1 MLMAW
6 SKNIYCLQAEGCVIL
21 DRTEYLY
28 EAFVAAWEIVY
39 FSRERAFIK
48 KIIWA
53 TDADN
58 IDHTFIYQI
67 TDTLF
72 TATEIH
78 DKDTH

>member
-1 MLMAW
+1 
-6 SKNIYCLQAEGCVIL
+6 
-21 DRTEYLY
+21 
-28 EAFVAAWEIVY
+28 VAAWEIVY
-39 FSRERAFIK
+39 FSTERAFIK

-53 TDADN
+53 IDTDN

-78 DKDTH
+78 DKVKH

>member
-1 MLMAW
+1 MLMVS

-28 EAFVAAWEIVY
+28 KAFVAAWEIVY

-48 KIIWA
+48 KLIWT
-53 TDADN
+53 TDGDN
-58 IDHTFIYQI
+58 IAHTFIYQI

-78 DKDTH
+78 DKVKH

>member
-1 MLMAW
+1 MFMAS
-6 SKNIYCLQAEGCVIL
+6 SKNVYCLWAEGCVIL
-21 DRTEYLY
+21 DRTEYFF

-67 TDTLF
+67 TETLF

-78 DKDTH
+78 DKVKH

>member
-1 MLMAW
+1 
-6 SKNIYCLQAEGCVIL
+6 
-21 DRTEYLY
+21 
-28 EAFVAAWEIVY
+28 VAAWEIVY